1 MVDISIVNGIINQ
14 LITGGHHLVVGDP
27 PSTPSTPEEMLPRP
41 VLALSH
47 VCVAQVSCG
56 HSHCCAVTNSGD
68 VWAWGSSRTFGH
80 TEQSAYPNV
89 PTMIKAD
96 SAGSWRRSLC
106 SILGGY
112 IWPMR
117 HWPDWNCLL
126 ESSEVSRSL
135 KLFSKSPFTQEQ
147 GGHTPTFP

>member
-1 MVDISIVNGIINQ
+1 M
-14 LITGGHHLVVGDP
+14 LIYQRVVGDP
-27 PSTPSTPEEMLPRP
+27 PSIPSLSDPIASKEMLPRP

-56 HSHCCAVTNSGD
+56 HSHCCAVTDSGD

-96 SAGSWRRSLC
+96 SAASA
-106 SILGGY
+106 
-112 IWPMR
+112 
-117 HWPDWNCLL
+117 N
-126 ESSEVSRSL
+126 
-135 KLFSKSPFTQEQ
+135 
-147 GGHTPTFP
+147 